1 MKNERG
7 DPIPMKRTAKVT
19 KCLFPVA
26 GLGTRFLPVTKELA
40 KEMLPLVN
48 RPIIAYGVEEAL
60 ASGCSDII
68 MITGR
73 AKRSIEDYFDRSFE
87 LEHLLKARGKDEL
100 YDKMIEISNL
110 AEILYVRQRE
120 PLGLGHAVLCGE
132 PFCRG
137 EYFGVVLPD
146 DVFVGEVPVMAQL
159 VEVHDRLGGTVIA
172 LERVPRKDVSRY
184 GIVKSEEVEG
194 GVHRI
199 LDMVEKPD
207 PEDAPGEYAI
217 MGRYVLSPSVFPLLA
232 EGHPGAGGEIQLT
245 DALRRLAET
254 EPVWGVVYRG
264 RRFDC
269 GTQKG
274 WLAANV
280 QLALEDPE
288 LREVVL
294 NVVQTARCEEG
305 SRGSP

>member
-1 MKNERG
+1 
-7 DPIPMKRTAKVT
+7 MKRQSKVT

-48 RPIIAYGVEEAL
+48 RPIISYGVEEAL

-100 YDKMIEISNL
+100 HDRMVAISNL

-146 DVFVGEVPVMAQL
+146 DVFLGEQPIMSQL
-159 VEVHDRLGGTVIA
+159 IDVHDRLGGTVIA
-172 LERVPRKDVSRY
+172 LERVAREDVSRY
-184 GIVKSEEVEG
+184 GIVRSEPLEG
-194 GVHRI
+194 GIHRI
-199 LDMVEKPD
+199 LDMVEKPS
-207 PEDAPGEYAI
+207 EEEAPSDYAI
-217 MGRYVLSPSVFPLLA
+217 MGRYVLSPSIFPLLA
-232 EGHPGAGGEIQLT
+232 EGQLGAGGEIQLT
-245 DALRRLAET
+245 DALRRLAAV
-254 EPVWGVVYRG
+254 EPVWGVVYQG

-269 GTQKG
+269 GTQRG

-288 LREVVL
+288 LRDVVL
-294 NVVQTARCEEG
+294 NAVKAAL
-305 SRGSP
+305 